1 MTYIGSYT
9 RNIIICFNKYG
20 VDIAIKKCETGF
32 DKIRNKNIEKMPVL
46 QKSGI
51 YKLKCKDC
59 NKVYLGET
67 GRKFAWRL
75 SDHKP
80 GEGNRT
86 TNSLYA
92 RHFIEDNHKFV
103 NPLEEYE
110 IVKIVNNTCLLYTS
124 RCV

>member
-1 MTYIGSYT
+1 MYKLLNSAKPCVFQTLLLVNNRCGLQNSPLHVLHPVNHCTLSYWENGDVYK
-9 RNIIICFNKYG
+9 RQ
-20 VDIAIKKCETGF
+20 
-32 DKIRNKNIEKMPVL
+32 L

-67 GRKFAWRL
+67 GRKFVCKL
-75 SDHKP
+75 SDHKR

-86 TNSLYA
+86 TNSLYT
-92 RHFIEDNHKFV
+92 RHFIEDNHTFV

-110 IVKIVNNTCLLYTS
+110 FVKVVNNT
-124 RCV
+124 